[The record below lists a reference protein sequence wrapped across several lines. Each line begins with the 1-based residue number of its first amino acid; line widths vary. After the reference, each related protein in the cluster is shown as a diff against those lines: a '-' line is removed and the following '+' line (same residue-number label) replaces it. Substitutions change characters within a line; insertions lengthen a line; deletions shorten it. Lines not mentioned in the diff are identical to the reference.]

1 MGYIDPC
8 QLGMDH
14 AIDHINSWHVSH
26 FAILSL
32 HASLPSLGEVDT
44 ETELHPQRNNPHELW
59 SGSSR
64 GTAGSGPVLNTV
76 SLSEGGQWPSIRQF
90 TGPAQTSMIQYHP
103 DSAWTHDA
111 LFFRRYHSVLA
122 VPGLI
127 LKEQL

>member
-1 MGYIDPC
+1 
-8 QLGMDH
+8 MDH

-32 HASLPSLGEVDT
+32 QSSLPSLGELDA
-44 ETELHPQRNNPHELW
+44 ETEPDPQRNIPQELW

-64 GTAGSGPVLNTV
+64 GTAGSGPVLNAV
-76 SLSEGGQWPSIRQF
+76 SLSEGGQWPSTMQF
-90 TGPAQTSMIQYHP
+90 TGPAQTSMIQYDP
-103 DSAWTHDA
+103 DSAQTHDA
-111 LFFRRYHSVLA
+111 LFIRRYHAGLA